1 MNLYQEL
8 HWRGFIYQET
18 EGARQ
23 VLSDQERKITGY
35 IGFDPTAESLHVG
48 SLLPIMGLVHLQR
61 YGHTAIAVVGGATGM
76 IGDPSG
82 KSKER
87 ILLSEEILR
96 RNQDGI
102 KKQLER
108 FLSFTGKNPAIIVN
122 NYDWTA
128 NVTIIQFL
136 RDIGK
141 NFTVNYMLSKESV
154 KRRLDG
160 EGISYTE
167 FSYMLLQAF
176 DFLHLYDN
184 YNCILQMGGS
194 DQWGN
199 ITAGIDL
206 IRKLRGGK
214 AYGLVFP
221 LLTTASGTKFGK
233 SEEGTIWLDEKLT
246 SPYRFYQFWINAD
259 DRDVIRYL
267 KFFTLLSKEEI
278 ESLEVELKE
287 RPERRVAHR
296 RLAEEVTRMV
306 HGEEGLKKAQRAT
319 SVLFGGSFEGLSSS
333 ELEEIFSHVPSFEI
347 SRDELEGMS
356 IAELAVSSGLVKSKG
371 EAKRLIV
378 SGGLYMNNIKVDSA
392 VEKVSSERFIDG
404 KILVLR
410 KGKKSFLIVKIR

>member
-8 HWRGFIYQET
+8 LWRGFIYQET
-18 EGARQ
+18 EGARE
-23 VLSDQERKITGY
+23 VLSDKGRKVTGY

-96 RNQDGI
+96 RNQEGI
-102 KKQLER
+102 KRQLEK
-108 FLSFTGKNPAIIVN
+108 FLSFSGDNPAIIVN

-154 KRRLDG
+154 KRRLEG
-160 EGISYTE
+160 EGISFTE

-206 IRKLRGGK
+206 IRKVRGGR
-214 AYGLVFP
+214 AYGVVFP
-221 LLTTASGTKFGK
+221 LITTASGAKFGK

-259 DRDVIRYL
+259 DRDVIKYL
-267 KFFTLLSKEEI
+267 KFFTLLSREEI
-278 ESLEVELKE
+278 ESLEIELKE
-287 RPERRVAHR
+287 RPEKRIAHR
-296 RLAEEVTRMV
+296 KLAEEVTRMV
-306 HGEEGLKKAQRAT
+306 HGEEGLAKAQKAT
-319 SVLFGGSFEGLSSS
+319 SVLFGGSLEGLSSS
-333 ELEEIFSHVPSFEI
+333 ELEEIFAHVPSYEI
-347 SRDELEGMS
+347 TREELTGS
-356 IAELAVSSGLVKSKG
+356 TIADIAVKSGLVKSKG
-371 EAKRLIV
+371 EAKRLIS
-378 SGGLYMNNIKVDSA
+378 SGGIYINNLKVDSPG
-392 VEKVSSERFIDG
+392 EKISSEHLIDG
-404 KILVLR
+404 KILIFR
-410 KGKKSFLIVKIR
+410 KGKKGFLLIKTK